1 MTTNGTG
8 RAGWRGFG
16 IAGALPHDVI
26 RSLAAAAEAAGYH
39 TFWVNDTPH
48 GAGLA
53 SLRAAAEVTS
63 EILLGVG
70 VIPLDRQPADVIARR
85 VKELSLPQQRLIV
98 GIGSG
103 NKQGGLAR
111 VREGAATLEER
122 LEAPVVVGAL
132 GPNMCAMAGKSS
144 DGVLLNW
151 LTADYVAP
159 SAAIVTAAAREA
171 GRPRP
176 LILGY
181 VRTVY
186 GPGAGE
192 VFAEE
197 AGRYGSY
204 PAYAA
209 NFGRMG
215 TPAEMTAVIGDTPR
229 EIQAGLARFTPELD
243 ETVVRAVPDEETAA
257 AYLALLEAAAP
268 EGAKQHLP
276 SPPERTGTL

>member
-1 MTTNGTG
+1 MEATIKQ

-16 IAGALPHDVI
+16 VAGALPHDII
-26 RSLAAAAEAAGYH
+26 RTLALAAEAAGYH

-48 GAGLA
+48 GDGLA
-53 SLRAAAEVTS
+53 ALRAAAEVTS
-63 EILLGVG
+63 EIRLGVG
-70 VIPLDRQPADVIARR
+70 VIPLDRQPADAIARR
-85 VKELSLPQQRLIV
+85 VVELELPQDRLMV

-103 NKQGGLAR
+103 NPKGGLAR
-111 VREGAATLEER
+111 VWEGATSLEER

-132 GPNMCAMAGKSS
+132 GPNMCAMAGGSS

-159 SAAIVTAAAREA
+159 SAAIVDEAAREA

-186 GPGAGE
+186 GPGARE

-209 NFGRMG
+209 NFTRMG
-215 TPAEMTAVIGDTPR
+215 TPAEDTAIVGDTAE
-229 EIQAGLARFTPELD
+229 EIQIGLAPFASQLD
-243 ETVVRAVPDEETAA
+243 ETVVRAITGEESAA
-257 AYLALLEAAAP
+257 AYLALLTAAAP
-268 EGAKQHLP
+268 
-276 SPPERTGTL
+276 R

>member
-1 MTTNGTG
+1 MTTDDTR

-16 IAGALPHDVI
+16 VAGALPHDII
-26 RSLAAAAEAAGYH
+26 RALAAAAEGAGYH
-39 TFWVNDTPH
+39 TFWVNDTPQ
-48 GAGLA
+48 GDGLA

-70 VIPLDRQPADVIARR
+70 VIPLDRQPADEIARR
-85 VKELSLPQQRLIV
+85 VNELGLPQQRLIV
-98 GIGSG
+98 GVGSG
-103 NKQGGLAR
+103 NPQGGLAR
-111 VREGAATLEER
+111 VQDGAVTLEER

-132 GPNMCAMAGKSS
+132 GPNMCAMAGKSA

-151 LTADYVAP
+151 LTAEYVAP
-159 SAAIVTAAAREA
+159 SAAIVTAAARQA

-186 GPGAGE
+186 GPGARE

-197 AGRYGSY
+197 ASRYGHY

-209 NFGRMG
+209 NFTRMG
-215 TPAEMTAVIGDTPR
+215 TPAEATAVTGETAA
-229 EIQAGLARFTPELD
+229 EIQTGLAAFAGELD
-243 ETVVRAVPDEETAA
+243 ETVVRAITGEESVD
-257 AYLALLEAAAP
+257 AYMALLEAAAP
-268 EGAKQHLP
+268 E
-276 SPPERTGTL
+276 